1 MKTRIHPGL
10 AQLNA
15 DMAKL
20 VATKVVEK
28 AGEKVALAAEKQ
40 RHADRARVLRELDE
54 VLAAGRVQI
63 INRKGQ
69 RLISLVE
76 LEAAI
81 ADCLTV
87 GVSDAEPPA
96 QAGE

>member
-20 VATKVVEK
+20 VATKIIEK
-28 AGEKVALAAEKQ
+28 AGERVAIAAERQ
-40 RHADRARVLRELDE
+40 RQADRARVLRELDE
-54 VLAAGRVQI
+54 VLAAGRVQVI
-63 INRKGQ
+63 SRKGQ
-69 RLISLVE
+69 RLVNLVE

-81 ADCLTV
+81 AECLAA
-87 GVSDAEPPA
+87 GVYATEPA
-96 QAGE
+96 MQDGE